1 MIKKQG
7 RSIQQSPQLTIQEQ
21 LAAYVADIID
31 HYGIGHTVSTKEI
44 KDTITNRYKSNRDSI
59 IPSDYCYNRWNEG
72 LLESTPKFFE
82 YLDRSEY
89 RVWGEGYLFNGV
101 VLAHPKNGDEHEV
114 GYCVDGQRYIGK
126 LPVYPDDLP
135 DDSPEY
141 REGKRKSVKVNIY
154 ERNLAARQ
162 ACIDQYGAIC
172 YICGF
177 NFGETYG
184 EEFEGMIHVHH
195 IKMISELDH
204 EYIIDPINDLRPV
217 CPNCHMVLHSK
228 KSGFTIDEVKAM
240 LE

>member
-1 MIKKQG
+1 MLRIL
-7 RSIQQSPQLTIQEQ
+7 S
-21 LAAYVADIID
+21 
-31 HYGIGHTVSTKEI
+31 
-44 KDTITNRYKSNRDSI
+44 TITASGIPFQRKKSKTPLLIVTKVIAIASFHRI
-59 IPSDYCYNRWNEG
+59 IATIDGTKDCWKAHRN
-72 LLESTPKFFE
+72 FFE

-177 NFGETYG
+177 DFGETYG

-195 IKMISELDH
+195 IKMISEFDH